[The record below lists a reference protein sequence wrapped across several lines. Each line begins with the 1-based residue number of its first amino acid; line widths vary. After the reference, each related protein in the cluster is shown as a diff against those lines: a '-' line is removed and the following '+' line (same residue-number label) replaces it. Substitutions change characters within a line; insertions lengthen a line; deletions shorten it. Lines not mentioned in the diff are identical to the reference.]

1 MNYSNKPFDPV
12 KELKYNRR
20 PKDPGAGSDKISDF
34 PPEAV
39 VWLHQGHI
47 TPKMV
52 EDYGILW
59 HEKERAL
66 QLPCAGGHQW
76 RYFAGKQKYLT
87 SEGCKGYI
95 ALPGKAE
102 SPVVIV
108 VEDILSAMH
117 LRECGYSSVATLG
130 TALNTEARLALRGL
144 MNDTTKAL
152 LVWYDNDNMKVRQ
165 RARKV
170 ASQLNGLSVP
180 VKIVDE
186 DVGQDPKLYN
196 VFDIDQIL
204 YRIVNDTG

>member
-1 MNYSNKPFDPV
+1 MNYSNKSFDPA
-12 KELKYNRR
+12 KELKYNKR
-20 PKDPGAGSDKISDF
+20 PKDPGIGSDDIADF

-47 TPKMV
+47 TPEMV
-52 EDYGILW
+52 EDYDILW

-66 QLPCAGGHQW
+66 QLPCAGGYQW
-76 RYFAGKQKYLT
+76 RYFDGKQKYLT
-87 SEGCKGYI
+87 SEDCKGYI

-102 SPVVIV
+102 SSVVIV

-130 TALNTEARLALRGL
+130 TALKAEARLALRGL
-144 MNDTTKAL
+144 MDDATKAL

-170 ASQLNGLSVP
+170 ARQLTGLSVP
-180 VKIVDE
+180 VHIVDE
-186 DVGQDPKLYN
+186 HVGQDPKLYN
-196 VFDIDQIL
+196 IFDIDQTIN
-204 YRIVNDTG
+204 RIVNDRG